1 MNRNVQ
7 ILLADLC
14 YEKESLSQYEFVHPI
29 RDALE
34 RSGFNCQ
41 ICHYTEVEEDVL
53 ASHDKIILC
62 GTALRDNAYLEQ
74 MDAFY
79 WLEDMKKPIL
89 GICAGMQVI
98 SAFFGGSIVPRP
110 AIGLEMIE
118 ITRSSELLGEPRQ
131 IDGYHLHNY
140 AATLPEGFMCLAGE
154 PSAPEA
160 FQHRTLPIFGI
171 IFHPEVRN
179 RWILERFAN
188 L

>member
-79 WLEDMKKPIL
+79 WLK
-89 GICAGMQVI
+89 
-98 SAFFGGSIVPRP
+98 
-110 AIGLEMIE
+110 GL
-118 ITRSSELLGEPRQ
+118 
-131 IDGYHLHNY
+131 
-140 AATLPEGFMCLAGE
+140 
-154 PSAPEA
+154 
-160 FQHRTLPIFGI
+160 
-171 IFHPEVRN
+171 
-179 RWILERFAN
+179 
-188 L
+188 